1 MAKSETQATA
11 GKSGAG
17 TSEQRYGMQ
26 IEWDVPIVMD
36 DGVLIRADVFR
47 PTGEDRVPAIV
58 SYGPYGKGMRF
69 STHHP
74 GQWAQLIGD
83 CPEVIEGSTGDLQ
96 AWETVDPEKWVP
108 HGYAVVRVDSRGA
121 GRSEG
126 FLDPHSPR
134 EQLDTAACVEWA
146 GTQVW
151 SSGKVAML
159 GLSYYATNGWL
170 VAALDD
176 PPKHLAA
183 ICAWEGS
190 GDAYRET
197 SRHGGIHSP
206 WAKNWWE
213 SRILPLQ
220 HGYGERGSRSENTGE
235 LVAGPE
241 TLTDDEL
248 AANRTD
254 FVDERKRHPLDDEWT
269 KERSVRWHNIKV
281 PVLTAGNWGGAALH
295 LRGNVNGFVHAAT
308 DQRWLEVHTREHWTH
323 FYSGYGLDLQKRFLD
338 CFLKGDGSGWKDQP
352 RVQLNIRRPGE
363 IVAVRGEADWP
374 IPDTAWTRSYLDAAD
389 SSGRD
394 RALVTEV
401 PSAAPVSFDAL
412 GEGVRFL
419 ADAATEEIE
428 ITGPVA
434 AKLFVSSTTTDA
446 DLFLVLH
453 VFDPEGREVTFQGA
467 MDPLSTVGK
476 GWLRASH
483 RKLDEQ
489 RSTEYQPWHTHD
501 EIQPLTP
508 GEVYELDVEIWPT
521 SIVVP
526 VGYRIGLSVLGRDY
540 FHPTPED
547 TASFDN
553 FGAGVPRN
561 GSGGFLHD
569 DPEDRPESV
578 FGGTTTIHTGVDHP
592 SCLLLPVIPPRS

>member
-1 MAKSETQATA
+1 MATSETKPAT
-11 GKSGAG
+11 G

-26 IEWDVPIVMD
+26 IDWDVPIVMD
-36 DGVLIRADVFR
+36 DGVVIRADVFR
-47 PTGEDRVPAIV
+47 PLGNGLAPAIV

-74 GQWAQLIGD
+74 AQWAQLTGD
-83 CPEVIEGSTGDLQ
+83 CPEVLDGSSGDLQ

-108 HGYAVVRVDSRGA
+108 HGYAVLRADSRGA

-134 EQLDTAACVEWA
+134 EQQDTAAVVDWA
-146 GTQVW
+146 GTQSW
-151 SSGKVAML
+151 SSGKVAMV

-176 PPKHLAA
+176 PPEHLAA

-190 GDAYRET
+190 GDAYRDT

-206 WAKNWWE
+206 WARNWWE

-220 HGYGERGSRSENTGE
+220 HGYGDRGERSENTGE

-254 FVDERKRHPLDDEWT
+254 FVNERQLHPLDDEWT
-269 KERSVRWHNIKV
+269 HQRSVRFGNINV

-295 LRGNVNGFVHAAT
+295 LRGNVNGFVHSAT
-308 DQRWLEVHTREHWTH
+308 DQKWLEVHTREHWTH
-323 FYSGYGLDLQKRFLD
+323 FYSGYGVDLQKRFLD
-338 CFLKGDGSGWKDQP
+338 CFLKGDDSGWNDQP
-352 RVQLNIRRPGE
+352 CVQLNIRRPGE
-363 IVAVRGEADWP
+363 VIEVRGEMDWP
-374 IPDTAWTRSYLDAAD
+374 IPDTVWTRSYLSAAD
-389 SSGRD
+389 TGD
-394 RALVTEV
+394 GQLTDTT
-401 PSAAPVSFDAL
+401 PGAAQVSFEAL
-412 GEGVRFL
+412 GDGLRFL
-419 ADAATEEIE
+419 TDPGTEELE

-434 AKLFVSSTTTDA
+434 AKVFVSSSTADA

-453 VFDPEGREVTFQGA
+453 VYDPDGREVTFQGA

-483 RKLDEQ
+483 RKLDDTLT
-489 RSTEYQPWHTHD
+489 TEYQPWHTHD
-501 EIQPLTP
+501 EIEPLTP
-508 GEVYELDVEIWPT
+508 GGIYELDVEIWPT

-526 VGYRIGLSVLGRDY
+526 VGYRVGLSILGRDY
-540 FHPTPED
+540 FHPAPED
-547 TASFDN
+547 SAQFDN

-561 GSGGFLHD
+561 GSGGFLHV
-569 DPEDRPESV
+569 DPQDRPESI
-578 FGGTTTIHTGVDHP
+578 FGGTTTVHTGADHP
-592 SCLLLPVIPPRS
+592 SFLLLPVIPPRS